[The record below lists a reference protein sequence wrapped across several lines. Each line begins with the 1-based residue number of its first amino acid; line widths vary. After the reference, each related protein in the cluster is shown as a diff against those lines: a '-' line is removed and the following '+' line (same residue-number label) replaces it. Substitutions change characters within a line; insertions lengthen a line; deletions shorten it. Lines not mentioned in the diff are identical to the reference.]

1 MPAVPAGAGVE
12 RRASPDRLRNPNPA
26 PRAPARRRA
35 SSSSSGPTTLSRPPS
50 SRPSHQPPRPT
61 DADDPPATALQLPP
75 PDHELKVAAL
85 MGRGHRA
92 TSTKSRRARFPP
104 AAGSRLRA
112 TLAAY
117 RAEFHDQGR
126 VPSSASTAVAAAGEP
141 SPAGERTAR
150 VLASYRRTA
159 ADRGRGQA
167 QAFWPPSSPPATGP
181 RGSRFPNILRRVAF
195 FRTRRILATSVGA
208 VNPGPIRRTRTRVH
222 RGGAVGGSAPA
233 RVLEAGGRGQ
243 CIVSPSSP
251 SSRSASSASAST
263 MPT

>member
-35 SSSSSGPTTLSRPPS
+35 SSSSPGPTTLPRPPS

-126 VPSSASTAVAAAGEP
+126 V
-141 SPAGERTAR
+141 
-150 VLASYRRTA
+150 LASYRRTA

-222 RGGAVGGSAPA
+222 RGGAEGGSAPS